1 MRKISRRTF
10 LQAAAGSA
18 AVGIAA
24 PQLLDMK
31 AFSASIVDTPVS
43 KIPTY
48 CNGCSTGCPMF
59 AYVKNGRLWKV
70 EGHPIAMKNYGTLC
84 ARAHGVAADL
94 YNKDRVRQ
102 PMKRGADG
110 KFQPISWDQAF
121 KEIAEKLAAIIDK
134 NTGNSVAWMAHGGK
148 DTYGGMFLDEI
159 GSPNFITHY
168 STCFTAKTNARDK
181 MVANQLT
188 IDIRRSKYM
197 LFAGRNYGG
206 AIIPAAMKQLTEAR
220 AQGRKIVVVDPR
232 LCELAKIAD
241 EWIPIRPGTD
251 LAFFLAIA
259 HTLISENLYNKN
271 FVQKY
276 VFGFEEFWAANRD
289 FSADK
294 AATIC
299 DIPADKIR
307 EIARDLARNAPAA
320 FLDPG
325 YHGLHNH
332 YSNST
337 QIAQANVIVNA
348 LLGNFYQPGGL
359 LPTARPPFGSL
370 KLPKRLQPEKGP
382 RADGAGVPNE
392 YPTVETSRGIAQH
405 MPDLIANGKIKA
417 VFFYHFNPLRT
428 APDPEYQ
435 KGIAKAELV
444 VSIPIDWNE
453 SSYHTA
459 HYILPE
465 SYFLERMEPP
475 KAVSGNIS
483 HDYPQIAI
491 RMPAVKPL
499 HDTKPLLE
507 IMQGLTKAMKI
518 DDLYP
523 FTVEDEIQAALA
535 PLGIDKNRLQ
545 TEGCIELSTP
555 IKPGFPEKEG
565 KPACGTFTGKV
576 EFSIGAFKLHGRSGV
591 PTWIPPLVSP
601 KAADEFRLIH
611 GKQPWHSHSQTNNT
625 PYLLEMTKSYNGTW
639 MWMNRSRAEKLNIK
653 NGDTVTVES
662 KIEYPGKAARIV
674 KKTVQVKV
682 TDMLYPECV
691 WVPSAHGCFSPN
703 MTYGYGKGVNY
714 NDFAA
719 SRVESLSGS
728 CMVQEV
734 IVKVRKGAV

>member
-1 MRKISRRTF
+1 MGF
-10 LQAAAGSA
+10 
-18 AVGIAA
+18 AA
-24 PQLLDMK
+24 PHLMDLK
-31 AFSASIVDTPVS
+31 AFGAAMVDAPVVRVPS
-43 KIPTY
+43 Y

-59 AYVKNGRLWKV
+59 AYVKSGRLWKI
-70 EGHPIAMKNYGTLC
+70 EGHPLAMKNFGALC

-102 PMKRGADG
+102 PMKRMPDG
-110 KFQPISWDQAF
+110 NFQPISWDQAF
-121 KEIAEKLAAIIDK
+121 TEIAEKLTGIIEK
-134 NTGNSVAWMAHGGK
+134 NTGNAVAWMAHGGK
-148 DTYGGMFLDEI
+148 ETYGSMFLDEI
-159 GSPNFITHY
+159 GSSNYITHY
-168 STCFTAKTNARDK
+168 STCFTSKTNAWDK
-181 MVANQLT
+181 MVGNQLT

-206 AIIPAAMKQLTEAR
+206 AIIPAAMKQLTAAKEK
-220 AQGRKIVVVDPR
+220 GIKIVVVDPR

-251 LAFFLAIA
+251 LAFFLGIA
-259 HTLISENLYNKN
+259 HTLISENLYDKT

-276 VFGFEEFWAANRD
+276 VFGFEEFWQANRD

-294 AATIC
+294 AAAIC
-299 DIPADKIR
+299 DIPAAKIR
-307 EIARDLARNAPAA
+307 EIARDLAKNAPAS

-332 YSNST
+332 YVNST
-337 QIAQANVIVNA
+337 QIAQANVIVNT
-348 LLGNFYQPGGL
+348 LIGNCYQHGGL
-359 LPTARPPFGSL
+359 MPSARPALGSI
-370 KLPKRLQPEKGP
+370 KQPKRLQPEKGL
-382 RADGAGVPNE
+382 RADGAGVLNE
-392 YPTVETSRGIAQH
+392 YPTVETSRGIAQN
-405 MPDLIANGKIKA
+405 MPSLISQGKIKA
-417 VFFYHFNPLRT
+417 VFLYHFNPLRT

-444 VSIPIDWNE
+444 VTIPVDWNE

-465 SYFLERMEPP
+465 HYFLERMEAPRP
-475 KAVSGNIS
+475 VSGNIS

-499 HDTKPLLE
+499 HETRPLLE

-523 FTVEDEIQAALA
+523 FTVEDEINAAIA
-535 PLGIDKNRLQ
+535 PLGIDRNRLQ
-545 TEGCIELSTP
+545 AEGCVELP
-555 IKPGFPEKEG
+555 NLIMPGFPIKDG
-565 KPACGTFTGKV
+565 KPACGTFTGKI
-576 EFSIGAFKLHGRSGV
+576 EFTIGAFKLHGRPGV

-601 KAADEFRLIH
+601 NGDDEFRLIH

-639 MWMNRSRAEKLNIK
+639 MWMNRNRAEKLGLK
-653 NGDTVTVES
+653 NGDAVIVES
-662 KIEYPGKAARIV
+662 VIEYPGQAARTV
-674 KKTVQVKV
+674 KKNLQVKV

-691 WVPSAHGCFSPN
+691 WIPSAHGCFSPR
-703 MTYGYGKGVNY
+703 MTYGYNNGANY
-714 NDFAA
+714 NDFAP
-719 SRVESLSGS
+719 SRVEPLSGG

>member
-10 LQAAAGSA
+10 LQAAAGTA
-18 AVGIAA
+18 AAGAA
-24 PQLLDMK
+24 IPQLLDIK
-31 AFSASIVDTPVS
+31 AFSASITEAPVE

-48 CNGCSTGCPMF
+48 CNGCSTACPMF

-70 EGHPIAMKNYGTLC
+70 EGHPIGMKNYGTLC

-110 KFQPISWDQAF
+110 KFQPISWEQAF
-121 KEIAEKLAAIIDK
+121 KEIAEKLSDITEK
-134 NTGNSVAWMAHGGK
+134 HTGNSVAWMNHGGK
-148 DTYGGMFLDEI
+148 ESYGSMFLDEI
-159 GSPNFITHY
+159 GSPNLITHY
-168 STCFTAKTNARDK
+168 STCFTSKTNAWDK

-188 IDIRRSKYM
+188 IDIRRAKYM

-206 AIIPAAMKQLTEAR
+206 AIIPAAMKQLTEAKE
-220 AQGRKIVVVDPR
+220 QGRKIVVVDPR

-259 HTLISENLYNKN
+259 NVLISENLYNKN

-276 VFGFEEFWAANRD
+276 VLGFEEFWAANRS
-289 FSADK
+289 FTAEK
-294 AATIC
+294 AAEIC
-299 DIPADKIR
+299 DIPAEKIR
-307 EIARDLARNAPAA
+307 EIARDLAKNAPAS

-332 YSNST
+332 YVSST
-337 QIAQANVIVNA
+337 QIAQANVIVNG
-348 LLGNFYQPGGL
+348 LLGNMWQPGGL
-359 LPTARPPFGSL
+359 MPTARVPLGSM

-392 YPTVETSRGIAQH
+392 FPTAETSRGIAQH
-405 MPDLIANGKIKA
+405 MPDLIAKGRIKA
-417 VFFYHFNPLRT
+417 IFFYHFNPLRT

-435 KGIAKAELV
+435 KGIAKADLV

-453 SSYHTA
+453 TSYHTA

-475 KAVSGNIS
+475 KLVLGNIS
-483 HDYPQIAI
+483 HDFPQIAI

-507 IMQGLTKAMKI
+507 IMQGLTKAMRI

-523 FTVEDEIQAALA
+523 FTVEEEAQTVVA
-535 PLGIDKNRLQ
+535 PLGLDLNRLKK
-545 TEGCIELSTP
+545 EGCIELP
-555 IKPGFPEKEG
+555 LPVKPGFPEKDG
-565 KPACGTFTGKV
+565 QPACGTFTGKV
-576 EFSIGAFKLHGRSGV
+576 EFSIGAFKLHGRQGV
-591 PTWIPPLVSP
+591 PTWIPPLVTP
-601 KAADEFRLIH
+601 KAEDEFRLIH

-625 PYLLEMTKSYNGTW
+625 PYLLSLTKSYQGTW
-639 MWMNRSRAEKLNIK
+639 MWMNRARAQKLRLV

-662 KIEYPGKAARIV
+662 RIEYPGQTPRTV
-674 KKTVQVKV
+674 KKQLQVKV
-682 TDMLYPECV
+682 TDMLHPECV
-691 WVPSAHGCFSPN
+691 WIASAHGCFSPN
-703 MTYGYGKGVNY
+703 MTYGYNQGANY

-719 SRVESLSGS
+719 SRVEPLSGG